1 MDIVLFGVFLF
12 TNEMIRGREMTFMT
26 VYNQPVQVFME
37 KNKDKNYRS
46 IKYTMLRTFKEI
58 LVSIGK
64 LYEKC
69 FPRVKSKIVE
79 CIFFLTSGAGIW
91 KISAEAIAKKLECS
105 ISSVYNTVNE
115 LKKTGVF
122 VIARLANNGAGKYV
136 FVNKLHYN
144 FKKIMQEVFNLSEE
158 EIDETIV
165 VKKEETLEDCKNK
178 GQQSS
183 EKPGHARGESRYF
196 APYLFE
202 SLLKQEKI
210 CISDIKDPKL
220 KEVQDRP
227 KSFEEQKE
235 ALMTFGA
242 DTQQMLLFET
252 IHSWPYPQ
260 SIKDQGYKLVLRA
273 DSDLSTEAFHRAKD
287 AVHEVAMRITDEV
300 MDVKSVPGLFQS
312 IFNNSLVQNLQQK
325 NSCQKFIQKSR
336 KRLPFYNWLIER
348 ADDIL

>member
-1 MDIVLFGVFLF
+1 
-12 TNEMIRGREMTFMT
+12 MTFMT

-64 LYEKC
+64 LYEEC

-79 CIFFLTSGAGIW
+79 YIFFLTSGAGIW

-105 ISSVYNTVNE
+105 ISSVFNTVNE

-144 FKKIMQEVFNLSEE
+144 FKKIMQEVFNFSEE

-165 VKKEETLEDCKNK
+165 EKKEETVKDCKNKGQFK

-183 EKPGHARGESRYF
+183 EKLGHARGESRYF
-196 APYLFE
+196 TPYLFE

-210 CISDIKDPKL
+210 CISDTKDLKL
-220 KEVQDRP
+220 KEVLDRP

-273 DSDLSTEAFHRAKD
+273 GSDLSTEAFHRAKD
-287 AVHEVAMRITDEV
+287 AIHEVAMRIISNQMTIRTL
-300 MDVKSVPGLFQS
+300 PGLFES
-312 IFNNSLVQNLQQK
+312 IFRSLLTNNTNLGS
-325 NSCQKFIQKSR
+325 NIQERYSR
-336 KRLPFYNWLIER
+336 SSISMPLYDWLRE
-348 ADDIL
+348 